1 MEEKQNKGSSHEDRP
16 NHDQVMLFC
25 EQHGWTGVTEG
36 ICYGAASCKDAAIC
50 VLASNFAGRH
60 EKKK

>member
-1 MEEKQNKGSSHEDRP
+1 MKKKHETDSSLDDRLNP
-16 NHDQVMLFC
+16 NPVMLFC

-36 ICYGAASCKDAAIC
+36 ICYGSTSCKDAAVC

-60 EKKK
+60 EKK

>member
-1 MEEKQNKGSSHEDRP
+1 MEEKHETGSSPDDRLNP
-16 NHDQVMLFC
+16 NPVMLFC

-36 ICYGAASCKDAAIC
+36 ICYGSTSCKDAAVC

-60 EKKK
+60 EKK